1 MNVYLVNRGGWF
13 VKKRIIILLT
23 LVISIMLLVGCE
35 TEAQRVSY
43 NLSQETDNFN
53 VENYCDKCGQAI
65 KHE

>member
-1 MNVYLVNRGGWF
+1 M
-13 VKKRIIILLT
+13 KKRIIILLT